1 MSEQV
6 HVPQGTVVPQQVAET
21 EYEIDLM
28 ELLYR
33 LLMSWKLIV
42 CLALVCAI
50 AFGAYTMFL
59 VTPMYEAKATIY
71 VLGRSD
77 SAINLSDLQL
87 GNSLTADY
95 IKVFDMWEVHDKVIN
110 QMDLPYSYK
119 QVKNMLTIT
128 NDSNTRM
135 LDIKVKSAS
144 PVEAANMA
152 NTYAVVASEY
162 IAETMKTDKPTIMS
176 SALTPVSPVS
186 PSKTRNVVLGGL
198 LGGMIACAFVAVRYL
213 MDDKYK
219 TAEDVRRY
227 TGLITLAVVPIE
239 PTDESSKK
247 NSKDKKKGRKQ
258 A

>member
-6 HVPQGTVVPQQVAET
+6 HVPQATAPQQVAET

-33 LLMSWKLIV
+33 MLVNWKWIV

-110 QMDLPYSYK
+110 QMNLPYTYK
-119 QVKNMLTIT
+119 QVQNMLSIT
-128 NDSNTRM
+128 NDANTRM

-176 SALTPVSPVS
+176 SALTPVNPVS
-186 PSKTRNVVLGGL
+186 PSKVKNVVLGGF
-198 LGGMIACAFVAVRYL
+198 LGGVIACAFIAVRHL

-219 TAEDVRRY
+219 TADDIRKY
-227 TGLITLAVVPIE
+227 TGLTTLAVVPIE
-239 PTDESSKK
+239 HTDDSSKK
-247 NSKDKKKGRKQ
+247 NAKSKKKGRKQ